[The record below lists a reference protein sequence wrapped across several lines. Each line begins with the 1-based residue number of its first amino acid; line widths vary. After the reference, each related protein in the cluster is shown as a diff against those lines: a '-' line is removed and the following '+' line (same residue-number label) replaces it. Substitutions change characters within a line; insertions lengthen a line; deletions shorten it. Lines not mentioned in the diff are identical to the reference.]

1 MRGGLVV
8 GAGIFIGN
16 VTGFFRVGIT
26 AYLLGTHAR
35 ADALAVALGPVDNLN
50 GAIVNTMLVS
60 FVPMLLLRPE
70 PDRALV
76 FARAARVFAWVLAAI
91 SLATALLASN
101 IVSILGPGLA
111 PAQHNEAVTL
121 LRLTSPATL
130 LAGGSA
136 LFGALLYTE
145 RRFFV
150 PALYQACLNGC
161 TIAAALALWRFVGI
175 EGFAIGYV
183 TGAALQLAIAWATSR
198 DLLRRNRATLDRR
211 PAPAPLREILG
222 KPGMFLVYAGL
233 IAANVMVTRA
243 FATHGGPGMAA
254 AFDYCLRCVS
264 VVVAYLVYPVAN
276 SLLPEIARLNGAG
289 RTREAYRLL
298 DNSIGLTALAAVLCC
313 ALGVTLRTPVISL
326 LFQRGSFTAEST
338 LLVSGVF
345 LGFAPGIVG
354 WALLDLIARCL
365 FALDRPRLPMFAAFI
380 PLTVNLIA
388 LQSFGRIKDPSLIC
402 LGASLGLIA
411 AFAVLFLA
419 VHLNR
424 PSPALA
430 MSDIVQ
436 IPEAH
441 DEQSR
446 EQVHH
451 PVHFAEPAAQNL
463 QQSVS
468 AEAEGE
474 PVRD

>member
-8 GAGIFIGN
+8 GAGILIGN
-16 VTGFFRVGIT
+16 ITGFFRVGVT

-70 PDRALV
+70 SDRAVV
-76 FARAARVFAWVLAAI
+76 FARAARVLAWILAAI

-111 PAQHNEAVTL
+111 PAQHQQAVEL

-145 RRFFV
+145 RRFFI

-161 TIAAALALWRFVGI
+161 TIVAALSLWKFIGVQ
-175 EGFAIGYV
+175 GFAVGYV
-183 TGAALQLAIAWATSR
+183 AGAALQLAIVWAASR
-198 DLLRRNRATLDRR
+198 DLLRRQRIARQAH
-211 PAPAPLREILG
+211 PVPVPMREILS
-222 KPGMFLVYAGL
+222 KPGMFLTYAGL
-233 IAANVMVTRA
+233 LAINIIVTRA
-243 FATHGGPGMAA
+243 YATHAGPGMAA

-276 SLLPEIARLNGAG
+276 SLLPEIARLNGER

-298 DNSIGLTALAAVLCC
+298 DNSIGMMAAASVLAC
-313 ALGVTLRTPVISL
+313 AIGVALRTPAISI
-326 LFQRGSFTAEST
+326 LFERGSFTAEST
-338 LLVSGVF
+338 RLVAGVF
-345 LGFAPGIVG
+345 LGFAPGIIG

-365 FALDRPRLPMFAAFI
+365 FALDRPRLPLFAAFI

-388 LQSFGRIKDPSLIC
+388 MRSLGRVKDPTLIC
-402 LGASLGLIA
+402 LGASVGMIV

-419 VHLNR
+419 VHLRR
-424 PSPALA
+424 PSDVVAI
-430 MSDIVQ
+430 SDAAE
-436 IPEAH
+436 IPEPGN
-441 DEQSR
+441 EESGKPI
-446 EQVHH
+446 HH
-451 PVHFAEPAAQNL
+451 PVHFAEPAPQDF
-463 QQSVS
+463 QQSIS
-468 AEAEGE
+468 AEPEGE